1 MLFLR
6 FMHTNSIIDLHI
18 HSKHSR
24 ACSTDLDLK
33 NLEKYARIKGVDLL
47 GTGDF
52 THPKWIEEIKTSLK
66 ENTTGNNGVLE
77 SKTGFKFILSTEIS
91 MIYSQGGRGRR
102 IHNVILAPNIAVA
115 DQITEQL
122 KKHGRVDYDGRPI
135 FGISCI
141 QLVEELKEI
150 SDKIEIIPAHAWTP
164 WFSLF
169 GSNSGF
175 DSVKECFGEYTKH
188 IHAIETGLSSNP
200 PMNWRLS
207 QLDNIQIVSS
217 SDSHSFWPWR
227 LGREATLIDGTPETI
242 SYEKIL
248 TAIRTGNGLAG
259 TIEVDPN
266 YGKYHLDGHRAC
278 NVCMEP
284 TETKKNKSICPKC
297 KRPMTIG
304 VQYRVD
310 ELADRPEGFVRK
322 NAPPFYSLL
331 PLSEL
336 LAAVMGKGMATKT
349 VFGEFFKL
357 QKAFSTEYNI
367 LLNTPFDELQKV
379 THPKIADAII
389 KNREGAIKVIPGY
402 DGVYGIPQLEK
413 MEGVAEHEE
422 KKEKKEAPKKERKK
436 KQIPQRSL
444 SDF

>member
-1 MLFLR
+1 
-6 FMHTNSIIDLHI
+6 MHNNSIIDLHI

-52 THPKWIEEIKTSLK
+52 THPKWIEEIKTSLS
-66 ENTTGNNGVLE
+66 ENTTGNGGVLE

-91 MIYSQGGRGRR
+91 LIYTHANKGRKV
-102 IHNVILAPNIAVA
+102 HNVVLAPSIEVA
-115 DQITEQL
+115 EQITEQL

-135 FGISCI
+135 FGMSCI
-141 QLVEELKEI
+141 QFVEELREI
-150 SDKIEIIPAHAWTP
+150 SKDIEIIPAHAWTP

-175 DSVKECFGEYTKH
+175 DSIKECFGEYTKH

-207 QLDNIQIVSS
+207 QLDNFQIVSF
-217 SDSHSFWPWR
+217 SDAHSFWPWR
-227 LGREATLIDGTPETI
+227 LGREATLIDGMPETI

-248 TAIRTGNGLAG
+248 KAIRTGDGLAG

-266 YGKYHLDGHRAC
+266 YGKYHFDGHRAC
-278 NVCMEP
+278 NVCMKP
-284 TETKKNKSICPKC
+284 AETRKNKGICPKC
-297 KRPMTIG
+297 KRQMTIG
-304 VQYRVD
+304 VQYRVE
-310 ELADRPEGFVRK
+310 ELADRPEGFIRK
-322 NAPPFYSLL
+322 NAPPFHSLM
-331 PLSEL
+331 PLSEI
-336 LAAVMGKGMATKT
+336 LAAVIGKGLATKT
-349 VFGEFFKL
+349 VFAEFYKL

-367 LLNTPFDELQKV
+367 IFNASREELEKHTHQKIV
-379 THPKIADAII
+379 DAII
-389 KNREGAIKVIPGY
+389 KNREGAVSVTPGY

-413 MEGVAEHEE
+413 AEGMGETKE
-422 KKEKKEAPKKERKK
+422 KKEKKEAPKKEKKERKK
-436 KQIPQRSL
+436 KHMPQRSL
-444 SDF
+444 SEF